1 MRHKSK
7 LYSFAVQM
15 KHSLGLRSKG
25 LKTISFITAIGLLSA
40 CSPAHETGRNEVP
53 VSGVEAKALNNKA
66 PFIASAY
73 QGQPNI
79 IIMLADDLGWADMGF
94 RGSDI
99 ETPNIDKLAR
109 EGMVLERFY
118 AMPICTPTRSA
129 LMTGR
134 DPMKLGSVYAGFQ
147 PWQNGGVS
155 PEEHFMPQSFQAAG
169 YQTAMIG
176 KWHLGRSTELLT
188 PNARGFEYFL
198 GHLNTQI
205 DYFDYTV
212 AKGFDLQKNG
222 QSLEGETRYAT
233 DLHGEE
239 AARYISEIREP
250 DKPFFLY
257 VPFLA
262 PHSPIQAPEA
272 LEAKYPKR
280 RNLPTP
286 KRSYAAMVDS
296 LDQAVG
302 RILNALDAEGLN
314 EDTLILFF
322 SDNGGLKAFGADNGP
337 LRGGKLETF
346 EGGIKVAAIVNWPGQ
361 VAPNSKT
368 ENIVSVLDVFP
379 SLTEAAKVPIGASKP
394 LDGKNRWSAMT
405 QVGAIPR
412 EGALYFAS
420 NSPLFNRYHV
430 SVIEDPWKLVQIID
444 HGSTQTDLETF
455 LFNLQNDPF
464 EKTDLADQYPERVK
478 KMADKIRKWRAQHPI
493 NGVRVA
499 LTPHPGWRA
508 PLDYA
513 KSVQPATTVQTEG
526 YQGYVSGVRGKILQR
541 RHGDKGRIA
550 YD

>member
-1 MRHKSK
+1 MS
-7 LYSFAVQM
+7 V
-15 KHSLGLRSKG
+15 SLGQSRRLVWG
-25 LKTISFITAIGLLSA
+25 LCLIIVTALIA
-40 CSPAHETGRNEVP
+40 CSPTQTSGQDEAQSEGNEA
-53 VSGVEAKALNNKA
+53 EALSNKA
-66 PFIASAY
+66 PFIPS
-73 QGQPNI
+73 GFEGRPNI
-79 IIMLADDLGWADMGF
+79 IIMLADDLGRADLGF

-99 ETPNIDKLAR
+99 ETPHIDRLAR
-109 EGMVLERFY
+109 EGTVLDRFY

-134 DPMKLGSVYAGFQ
+134 DPMKLGSIYAGFQ

-176 KWHLGRSTELLT
+176 KWHLGHSHELLT
-188 PNARGFEYFL
+188 PNARGFDYFL

-212 AKGFDLQKNG
+212 AKGYDLQKNG
-222 QSLEGETRYAT
+222 QSVVGETRYAT
-233 DLHGEE
+233 DMHGAE
-239 AARYISEIREP
+239 AAHYISELRDP

-262 PHSPIQAPEA
+262 PHSPMQAPEA
-272 LEAKYPKR
+272 LEAKYSHR
-280 RNLPTP
+280 RNIPTP

-302 RILNALDAEGLN
+302 RILESLDAEGLSQ
-314 EDTLILFF
+314 DTLILFF

-346 EGGIKVAAIVNWPGQ
+346 EGGIKVAAVLHWPGQ
-361 VAPNSKT
+361 VKPGAHT
-368 ENIVSVLDVFP
+368 ENVISVMDVFP
-379 SLTEAAKVPIGASKP
+379 TLSEAANVPMGETKP
-394 LDGKNRWSAMT
+394 LDGKSRWSAIT
-405 QVGAIPR
+405 QDGDQAR
-412 EGALYFAS
+412 AGDLYFAS

-430 SVIEDPWKLVQIID
+430 SVIEEPWKLVQIID
-444 HGSTQTDLETF
+444 HGSSQTELENF
-455 LFNLQNDPF
+455 LFNL
-464 EKTDLADQYPERVK
+464 KTDPYEKDNLAETHPDRVK

-513 KSVQPATTVQTEG
+513 KSVQSAQTINDEA
-526 YQGYVSGVRGKILQR
+526 YEGYVSGVRGKILQK